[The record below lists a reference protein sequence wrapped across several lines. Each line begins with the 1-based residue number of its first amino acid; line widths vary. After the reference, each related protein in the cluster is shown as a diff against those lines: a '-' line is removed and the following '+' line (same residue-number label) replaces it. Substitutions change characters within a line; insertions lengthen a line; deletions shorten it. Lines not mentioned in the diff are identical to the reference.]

1 MAKEI
6 AIGKRAKI
14 SEAQQYMLLSVLGAS
29 VFLGAAI
36 SLTSR
41 FIKQIAFNAEVIAAE
56 DQSIADYSKVIRD
69 TGICI
74 KPQGDV
80 YSDEELSKCNP
91 DAIETS
97 QIPNTLRSNVLEKL
111 AANDALSSVPGT
123 NNENCRNPETDKPFT
138 YKQLNDAY
146 KNASSTEERRIAF
159 QNIKTCSAL
168 RVIPDALP
176 SFKNEEALLA
186 SLNQLFNMSGW
197 VPQSLSPSGSSQV
210 SKLAPNLNSFDVS
223 VSVEAGTN
231 ITNNVLD
238 NIERSIREF
247 DISNATIEWS
257 NDNLSVRARAS
268 AYYMNPSTITESTK
282 TISAEGKKK

>member
-197 VPQSLSPSGSSQV
+197 VPQSLSPSGSSQA

-231 ITNNVLD
+231 VTNNVLD

-257 NDNLSVRARAS
+257 NDNLAVRARAS